1 MASASTSIHHTP
13 HRMKPLPESLFA
25 IYALSLPRGHGF
37 GTQQPVSFWQTD
49 DSRACAVITRNR
61 QDGTHGILVM
71 RRRQDQVWAIC
82 NQTYGLTLSEA
93 MVTLEPLMGENI
105 PPLPV
110 PAGTAKRPALHD
122 AKGRNTSDLFK
133 LLARPSHH
141 IAAWLLNQVYLALPA
156 PDTNWA
162 RDFQTV
168 NFHTRMW
175 ELHLLACFREQ
186 GLLVTQPQVSP
197 DFRIENRHGGVAWI
211 EAVTANPTEPYDHVG
226 SEPVGPPQNRL
237 ERVIGP
243 AAVRFA
249 KTLKSKLDRKYDRYA
264 HVEGQPFAIA
274 LADFHAPS
282 SMVWSR
288 EALVS
293 YLYGFHSEEIE
304 IDGERVASA
313 TDVDRLLGE
322 QAIPAGLFRTNEHAG
337 LSAVIFTNTCAISK
351 FNRVAISGGAI
362 TKGLRY
368 VRMGEFYNQNPGA
381 PRGTPF
387 CLDITSDEYRMLWPL
402 RHEPWSA
409 DLEVFHNPFALQP
422 LPRALLP
429 EATHWLVEETEIC
442 RKHYY
447 ETSILWSRTLVHDA
461 DRPFPNLHDLKA
473 KMLDD
478 MDTSAG

>member
-1 MASASTSIHHTP
+1 
-13 HRMKPLPESLFA
+13 
-25 IYALSLPRGHGF
+25 
-37 GTQQPVSFWQTD
+37 
-49 DSRACAVITRNR
+49 
-61 QDGTHGILVM
+61 M
-71 RRRQDQVWAIC
+71 RRRVDDVWAVVH
-82 NQTYGLTLSEA
+82 QEHGFAGTDEA
-93 MVTLEPLMGENI
+93 MLALEPLMREDF

-110 PAGTAKRPALHD
+110 PAGTAMRPALHNV
-122 AKGRNTSDLFK
+122 KGRDTSDLFK
-133 LLARPSHH
+133 LLASPSHH
-141 IAAWLLNQVYLALPA
+141 LAAWLLNQVYLALPT
-156 PDTNWA
+156 PDANWA

-197 DFRIENRHGGVAWI
+197 DFRIENRRGGAAWV
-211 EAVTANPTEPYDHVG
+211 EAVTANPSEPYDHVG
-226 SEPVGPPQNRL
+226 SKPLGPPQDRRERL
-237 ERVIGP
+237 IGP

-288 EALVS
+288 EALVC

-304 IDGERVASA
+304 IDGERVISA
-313 TDVDRLLGE
+313 TYVDRLLGE
-322 QAIPAGLFRTNEHAG
+322 QAIPAGLFRTGEHPG

-351 FNRVAISGGAI
+351 FNRVAVSGGAA

-368 VRMGEFYNQNPGA
+368 VRIGEFYDRNPGA
-381 PRGTPF
+381 RRGIPF
-387 CLDITSDEYRMLWPL
+387 CLDVASAEYRRLWP
-402 RHEPWSA
+402 RSYEPWCA
-409 DLEVFHNPFALQP
+409 DLEVFHNPFAQYP
-422 LPRALLP
+422 LPPSLLP
-429 EATHWLVEETEIC
+429 EATHWLVEEGELC

-447 ETSILWSRTLVHDA
+447 ETSILRSQTFVQEA
-461 DRPFPNLHDLKA
+461 DQPFPSLREFQH

-478 MDTSAG
+478 TDISAD